1 MKTFLFTFAGLFAI
15 VGFNMWLVERDKKL
29 FEVYQDKQAALRRLQ
44 RPPSASLNY
53 FCSNQAGWHPD
64 CPREK

>member
-1 MKTFLFTFAGLFAI
+1 
-15 VGFNMWLVERDKKL
+15 MWLIERDKKL
-29 FEVYQDKQAALRRLQ
+29 FESYQQNKAALRRLQ
-44 RPPSASLNY
+44 RPPSVSLNY